1 MNSIIIS
8 PYTKGVSGTAER
20 VCTADS
26 VSIRFDMNHPAY
38 ADGDMFRLY
47 AMSTSHAAEQP
58 YLIGYYEAK
67 GRSGTVSGEF
77 TAKAVSDKSFNIC
90 DADTY
95 LVTKYDGDSEE
106 PVAAAFFG
114 LEWNA
119 ARFLTADTR
128 GETGTEHKAAQS
140 REKHEKPGNHER
152 CGSLENSGVQDDMAV
167 ANAKKILGGMKNGK
181 KISRAK
187 INEYVSGIKKNLAA
201 YEIIGSD
208 TELESDG
215 YEWHRVT
222 GGSGITNL
230 SSVRHILSGRYAA
243 AAVGK
248 AGYYI
253 AGVRKD
259 DPCHIAIGIPECRHV
274 CPMPQLRD
282 CCVFSGGY
290 HIAGVY
296 LAEDGQYFEK
306 YLQNES

>member
-8 PYTKGVSGTAER
+8 PYAKGVSGTAER

-38 ADGDMFRLY
+38 ADGDMLRLY
-47 AMSTSHAAEQP
+47 AMSTSHAAEKP

-67 GRSGTVSGEF
+67 GHSGTVSGEF
-77 TAKAVSDKSFNIC
+77 TAESVADRSFNIG

-95 LVTKYDGDSEE
+95 LVTRYDGENEE

-119 ARFLTADTR
+119 ARFLSAAPID
-128 GETGTEHKAAQS
+128 ETGAVQRNVK
-140 REKHEKPGNHER
+140 KHENSEKR
-152 CGSLENSGVQDDMAV
+152 LKRENTLKKENNAPHDDIAV
-167 ANAKKILGGMKNGK
+167 ANAKKVLGGMKSGK
-181 KISRAK
+181 KISRAR
-187 INEYVSGIKKNLAA
+187 INEYISGIKKNLDS
-201 YEIIGSD
+201 YEVIGGD

-215 YEWHRVT
+215 FEWHRIT
-222 GGSGITNL
+222 GSSGITNL
-230 SSVRHILSGRYAA
+230 SAVRHILSGRYAA

-253 AGVRKD
+253 AGVKKD

-306 YLQNES
+306 YLQNE

>member
-26 VSIRFDMNHPAY
+26 VSVRFDMNHPAY

-47 AMSTSHAAEQP
+47 AMSTSHAAETP

-67 GRSGTVSGEF
+67 GHSGTVSGEF
-77 TAKAVSDKSFNIC
+77 TAESVADKSFNIG

-95 LVTKYDGDSEE
+95 LVTRYDGEIEE

-119 ARFLTADTR
+119 ARFLTAAP
-128 GETGTEHKAAQS
+128 TEDGGKAHKPVEN
-140 REKHEKPGNHER
+140 REKNERNEKTAQKKSAVN
-152 CGSLENSGVQDDMAV
+152 DDIAV
-167 ANAKKILGGMKNGK
+167 ANAKKVLGGMKNGR

-201 YEIIGSD
+201 YEIIGGD

-230 SSVRHILSGRYAA
+230 SAVRHILSGRYAA

-253 AGVRKD
+253 AGVKKD

>member
-20 VCTADS
+20 TS
-26 VSIRFDMNHPAY
+26 TESSTSIRFDINHPQY
-38 ADGDMFRLY
+38 ETGDMLRLY
-47 AMSTSHAAEQP
+47 VMSTSHAAHSP

-67 GRSGTVSGEF
+67 GSADTLSGNFTDDNLKDKTFSRS
-77 TAKAVSDKSFNIC
+77 

-95 LVTKYDGDSEE
+95 LITHYDGKNEE

-119 ARFLTADTR
+119 ARFLTATADD
-128 GETGTEHKAAQS
+128 GEDKQNADGRIHSEHGNSNCDAAI
-140 REKHEKPGNHER
+140 
-152 CGSLENSGVQDDMAV
+152 
-167 ANAKKILGGMKNGK
+167 ANAKKVLGGLKNGK
-181 KISRAK
+181 KISKAK
-187 INEYVSGIKKNLAA
+187 IDEYISGVKKTLSAYEPLEGELAA
-201 YEIIGSD
+201 
-208 TELESDG
+208 DG
-215 YEWHRVT
+215 YEWHKIT
-222 GGSGITNL
+222 GKSRITNL
-230 SSVRHILSGRYAA
+230 SAVSHILSGKYAMS
-243 AAVGK
+243 AVNR

-253 AGVRKD
+253 AGIKND

-296 LAEDGQYFEK
+296 LADDGQYFEK
-306 YLQNES
+306 YLQNE